1 MFFGFSRNETR
12 AFLILLPL
20 MSVLIFVI
28 PAWRQLN
35 RPTQNDFA
43 KEKRELDSIITAWT
57 DKEVADSLAKISS
70 TTLFAFNPNLATEDE
85 LGRLGFSTSLAK
97 RIINYRNKGGK
108 FKIKSDVLKL
118 YGMDSTLYTRLYAF
132 IELPENLNHIKK
144 DSAFKK
150 TDTQKPTARTFDI
163 NTADTTQLM
172 RIYGIGSKL
181 SARIIK
187 YRESLGGFI
196 SMDQLTEVYG
206 LDSAVIASLKA
217 KSFISENYAPRTLS
231 INATT
236 EKELGAHPYIRYKLA
251 KAITAYRFQHGNFS
265 SLDELRNIS
274 IIDSATFEKIK
285 PYLSLT
291 H

>member
-35 RPTQNDFA
+35 RPPQNDFA
-43 KEKRELDSIITAWT
+43 KERQELDSIITVW
-57 DKEVADSLAKISS
+57 KNNEVADSLANISS
-70 TTLFAFNPNLATEDE
+70 SELFAFNPNLAKEDE
-85 LGRLGFSTSLAK
+85 LQRLGFSPTLSK
-97 RIINYRNKGGK
+97 RITNYRNKGGK
-108 FKIKSDVLKL
+108 FKVRSDVLKM
-118 YGMDSTLYTRLYAF
+118 YGMDTTLYKRLYPF
-132 IELPENLNHIKK
+132 IELPENLNDVKK
-144 DSAFKK
+144 DSAPKQVNN
-150 TDTQKPTARTFDI
+150 QKQTARSFDI

-196 SMDQLTEVYG
+196 SMNQLSEVYG
-206 LDSAVIASLKA
+206 LDSTVIATLKT
-217 KSFISENYAPRTLS
+217 KSFIAENFTPRTLS
-231 INATT
+231 INSSA

-274 IIDSATFEKIK
+274 IIDPATFEKIK

-291 H
+291 P